1 MDISEQK
8 FNVVVIRFLPFHEY
22 TIFHSPRDSMVFIIN
37 SRYTQVEPQGIIN
50 IIEGFGQ
57 SLNVFE
63 VNLISCKRPNI
74 LRMGVYL
81 SDSPARGNKSIERV
95 RARTSRQLLEFPE
108 GELSVRGKVAE
119 NVRTSDNF

>member
-1 MDISEQK
+1 
-8 FNVVVIRFLPFHEY
+8 
-22 TIFHSPRDSMVFIIN
+22 MVFIIN
-37 SRYTQVEPQGIIN
+37 SRCTQIKPQGMIN
-50 IIEGFGQ
+50 IVKGFSQ

-95 RARTSRQLLEFPE
+95 RARTSR
-108 GELSVRGKVAE
+108 
-119 NVRTSDNF
+119 